1 MQANKKILVIEDNP
15 EVRENIAEILE
26 LSNYEVH
33 TAENGKEGVETALQ
47 TTPDLIICDIMM
59 PDVTGIELFERVST
73 DFPALRDRFVF
84 MTGGAFSATV
94 QQFIDRAEVP
104 RLEKPF
110 DVRDLR
116 RLIRRKSAMRT
127 PTK

>member
-1 MQANKKILVIEDNP
+1 
-15 EVRENIAEILE
+15 
-26 LSNYEVH
+26 
-33 TAENGKEGVETALQ
+33 
-47 TTPDLIICDIMM
+47 MM

-73 DFPALRDRFVF
+73 EFPALRDKFVF
-84 MTGGAFSATV
+84 MTGGAFGATMQEFV
-94 QQFIDRAEVP
+94 ERTQLP

-116 RLIRRKSAMRT
+116 RLIRRRAKAT